1 VSHPIGFLLN
11 PISGLGGRVGLK
23 GTDGVVQE
31 ALRRGARPVAPA
43 RAAEMLRAL
52 RTSLDAT
59 PRAPAIHWLT
69 CAGAMGA
76 DALEAAGFE
85 VGEICHRPGE
95 PTSSADTRT
104 AAARFLAAGAE
115 LVVFC
120 GGDGTARDVH
130 DATARGAPI
139 LGVPAGVKMYSGVFG
154 VTPARTARIL
164 LGFLLG
170 ELAPA
175 EVDVLDT
182 DEEGYR
188 RGEWS
193 MRLHGVALTPY
204 EPSLV
209 QGAKALLTTRSD
221 REAKAAIADDL
232 CEQIEAE
239 PDTLVLLGPG
249 STVAAI
255 ARGLGV
261 EKTLLGIDAV
271 RGGRRVAED
280 LDEARSLALLRHH
293 PRCRLVLSPIG
304 AQGFVLG
311 RGNQPLSPEVVRR
324 IGRENVVVVATPA
337 KLARTPLLRLDTGDP
352 ELDAELAESG
362 YLEVVTGYHLR
373 RLVPVAG

>member
-1 VSHPIGFLLN
+1 VRHPIGFLLN
-11 PISGLGGRVGLK
+11 PIAGLGGRVGLK
-23 GTDGVVQE
+23 GTDGVAQE
-31 ALRRGARPVAPA
+31 ALRRGARPVAPG
-43 RAAEMLRAL
+43 RAAEMLGALRAL
-52 RTSLDAT
+52 LDAT
-59 PRAPAIHWLT
+59 PRAPEIHWLT

-85 VGEICHRPGE
+85 VGEICHRPGD
-95 PTSSADTRT
+95 PTASEDTRT
-104 AAARFLAAGAE
+104 AARRFAEAGAE

-130 DATARGAPI
+130 DATARRVPI

-154 VTPARTARIL
+154 VTPTRTARIL
-164 LGFLLG
+164 LGFLQG

-182 DEEGYR
+182 DEAGYR

-221 REAKAAIADDL
+221 REAKAAIAADL

-239 PDTLVLLGPG
+239 PETLVLLGPG

-255 ARGLGV
+255 ARRLGV

-271 RGGRRVAED
+271 RGGRRVAV
-280 LDEARSLALLRHH
+280 LRHH

-324 IGRENVVVVATPA
+324 IGRENLVVAATPA
-337 KLARTPLLRLDTGDP
+337 KLARTPLLRLDTGDA
-352 ELDAELAESG
+352 ELDAQLARTG

-373 RLVPVAG
+373 RLVPVAR